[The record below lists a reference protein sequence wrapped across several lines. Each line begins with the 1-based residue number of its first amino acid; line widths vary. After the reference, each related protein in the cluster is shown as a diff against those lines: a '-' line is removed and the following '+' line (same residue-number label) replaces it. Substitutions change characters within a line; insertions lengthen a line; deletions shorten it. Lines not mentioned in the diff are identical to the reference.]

1 MSGEGRR
8 VVRDAN
14 ADGTAVVGRIVNAV
28 RNAHAAGIG
37 AEVVIVHQNRRA
49 IPLGAGVLKVA
60 DQFPFLA
67 VDADDGKTLSLKA
80 RS

>member
-14 ADGTAVVGRIVNAV
+14 ADGAAVIGRIVNAV
-28 RNAHAAGIG
+28 GDAHPAGIG